1 MLPNKKQPRKRGEKK
16 KMEKLKNEVVKENN
30 KQTKKAIRDLNKAT
44 KKDIQ
49 DLWYYNEKLTKRQK
63 EKLENKEITTKEVK
77 ETIKNKIIEK
87 YQKRTEKE
95 LKRIETIEKAAGNA
109 QSITINVDW
118 VRNATWG
125 YNPHAT
131 IYTSN
136 GKTAEG
142 RASGCGYDK
151 ESAAIAQALNQDN
164 DILKLLYTFKNKK
177 MTAKKTNSHDI
188 LGYGSG
194 YGVLPYFEG
203 GVGVSSLL
211 YIFKKLGYNVRE
223 HHTNKSDFY
232 TIEKGTK

>member
-1 MLPNKKQPRKRGEKK
+1 
-16 KMEKLKNEVVKENN
+16 MEKLKKEVVKENN

-77 ETIKNKIIEK
+77 EIIKNKIIEE

-95 LKRIETIEKAAGNA
+95 LKRIETIEKAADNVR
-109 QSITINVDW
+109 SITINVDW
-118 VRNATWG
+118 VCNAIWG
-125 YNPHAT
+125 WNPHAT
-131 IYTSN
+131 VYTSN
-136 GKTAEG
+136 GKNSEG

-151 ESAAIAQALNQDN
+151 ESAAIAEALNKNN
-164 DILKLLYTFKNKK
+164 DILKLLYIAKNKK
-177 MTAKKTNSHDI
+177 MTAKKTNSHDL

-211 YIFKKLGYNVRE
+211 HIFKNLGYTVRE
-223 HHTNKSDFY
+223 HHANRSDFY
-232 TIEKGTK
+232 TIEKGVK

>member
-1 MLPNKKQPRKRGEKK
+1 
-16 KMEKLKNEVVKENN
+16 MEKLKNEVIKENN
-30 KQTKKAIRDLNKAT
+30 KQSKKAISRLNKA
-44 KKDIQ
+44 KKEDIT

-63 EKLENKEITTKEVK
+63 EKLATKKITTKEAK
-77 ETIKNKIIEK
+77 EIIKNEIIKE

-95 LKRIETIEKAAGNA
+95 LNRIETIKNA
-109 QSITINVDW
+109 NDIIKSITINVEW
-118 VRNATWG
+118 VKNNTWG
-125 YNPHAT
+125 YNPHTT

-136 GKTAEG
+136 GDATDG

-151 ESAAIAQALNQDN
+151 ESAAIAEALNKNN

-177 MTAKKTNSHDI
+177 MTTKKTNNHDI

-211 YIFKKLGYNVRE
+211 NIFKKLGYTITE
-223 HHTNKSDFY
+223 HHTNRSDFY
-232 TIEKGTK
+232 TIEKEVK